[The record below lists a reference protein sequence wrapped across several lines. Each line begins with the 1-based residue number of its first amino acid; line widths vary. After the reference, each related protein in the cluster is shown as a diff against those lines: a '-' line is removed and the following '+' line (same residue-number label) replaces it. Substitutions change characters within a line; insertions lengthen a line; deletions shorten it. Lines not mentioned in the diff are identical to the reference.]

1 MISLALGPRVI
12 QSHLVPGP
20 GVISAGDGGQEW
32 ESRQGRRLGV
42 GSRLVGLHRE
52 GLLSGTPLLSRNCL
66 VLGRAVPQGQQA
78 LPPSKHQIH
87 KIERNAVYN
96 RLPLSSMPLQLTC
109 SLTDNLPHLNRVG
122 WAYHASLEIF
132 SETCSLLSILATK
145 QIARAMALVLCIFS
159 GPLQHPL
166 STPEPCS

>member
-1 MISLALGPRVI
+1 MISVALGPRVI

-32 ESRQGRRLGV
+32 ESRQERRLGV

-66 VLGRAVPQGQQA
+66 ALGGAVPQGQQA
-78 LPPSKHQIH
+78 PPPSKHQIQ

-96 RLPLSSMPLQLTC
+96 IAFPFHPWHCNSPVLSLITC
-109 SLTDNLPHLNRVG
+109 HIST
-122 WAYHASLEIF
+122 E
-132 SETCSLLSILATK
+132 LA
-145 QIARAMALVLCIFS
+145 
-159 GPLQHPL
+159 GPITHP
-166 STPEPCS
+166 